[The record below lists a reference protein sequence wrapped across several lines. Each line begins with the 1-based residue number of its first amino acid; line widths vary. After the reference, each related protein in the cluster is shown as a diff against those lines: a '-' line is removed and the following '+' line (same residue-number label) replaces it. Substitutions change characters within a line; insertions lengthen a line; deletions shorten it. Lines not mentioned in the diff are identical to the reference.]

1 MVASTGKGL
10 RPFTKY
16 ACKKVILAD
25 YVLLAVIRPK
35 IVIRPNLSP
44 NALKK

>member
-1 MVASTGKGL
+1 MAASTGKGL

-16 ACKKVILAD
+16 VCKKVILAD